1 MPAIIWE
8 KSAAQASIVLPKL
21 SPYAVFINHVITKLR
36 ENGQLGMLLDRV
48 QYHQP
53 FCGDILRTGQSLSIS
68 KLASAFVL
76 VAIGS
81 GIAFVILI
89 AEKVF
94 YPPQDQVAGEKER
107 YKDRIIRNFFAEAHG
122 MVQNSKQMNRHTV
135 DMFIFKLQELRNTL

>member
-21 SPYAVFINHVITKLR
+21 SPYAMFINHVITKLR
-36 ENGQLGMLLDRV
+36 ENGQLGMLLDGV

-89 AEKVF
+89 VEKIF
-94 YPPQDQVAGEKER
+94 YPPQNQVQKHR
-107 YKDRIIRNFFAEAHG
+107 YKDRVIRNFFAEAHG
-122 MVQNSKQMNRHTV
+122 FVQNRTNVDRKTV
-135 DMFIFKLQELRNTL
+135 DMFILKLQDLRNRL